1 MLDLV
6 DSIELLDKE
15 KPNWVENMNEIKNTK
30 KKVISR
36 FHKKEYE
43 VEDNEDM
50 LVEEENMN
58 RNEKKGRKESLSFQN
73 SDVHN
78 DSI

>member
-1 MLDLV
+1 
-6 DSIELLDKE
+6 
-15 KPNWVENMNEIKNTK
+15 MNEIKNTK
-30 KKVISR
+30 KMVISQ
-36 FHKKEYE
+36 FHKIEYE

>member
-1 MLDLV
+1 M
-6 DSIELLDKE
+6 
-15 KPNWVENMNEIKNTK
+15 
-30 KKVISR
+30 VISQ
-36 FHKKEYE
+36 FHKIEYE